1 MQVNVLNENESF
13 EIKSTISKVDIKNK
27 FELVIKEISDYSLID
42 IKYYEK
48 NESKMLDFI
57 KNNCIYLTKNRN
69 KITDFYCPDLITRYL
84 IVKDVETDSLM
95 FKAPEVIISYAI
107 YIAKIKSIFLCIEDV
122 IQL

>member
-1 MQVNVLNENESF
+1 MQVNVLNESF

-27 FELVIKEISDYSLID
+27 FELVIKEISDYSLTD

-48 NESKMLDFI
+48 NESKLLDFI
-57 KNNCIYLTKNRN
+57 KNNYSYLTKNRN